1 MMDGSSGLQGQAE
14 AERGGE
20 PCVRGSGLLPSP
32 CGQGGAPGA
41 RGARSP
47 RVLAIISASWEI
59 LLQLKL
65 LTIAGRS
72 LSTRI

>member
-1 MMDGSSGLQGQAE
+1 MRLRA
-14 AERGGE
+14 AAFPLR
-20 PCVRGSGLLPSP
+20 PR
-32 CGQGGAPGA
+32 GAPGA

-47 RVLAIISASWEI
+47 WVLAIISASWEV